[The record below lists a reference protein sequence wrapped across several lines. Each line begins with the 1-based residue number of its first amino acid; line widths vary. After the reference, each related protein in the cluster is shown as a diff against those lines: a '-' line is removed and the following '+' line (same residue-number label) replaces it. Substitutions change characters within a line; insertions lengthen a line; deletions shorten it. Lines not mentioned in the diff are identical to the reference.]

1 MPESQW
7 PASLPTQQGIAF
19 DLFREAL
26 AIGSNVAIND
36 KAIAIAT
43 KRVAISRPQLL
54 VKSFFPQRRR
64 DAKEYPSMSL
74 DLCAFAGKNFMML
87 IRIGGGLLND
97 WFPNQFH
104 LALGT
109 YSRALRYHLLVHR
122 ADIVE
127 LSRLFGMRRS
137 FLLCCTDRS
146 HRIYTRCSQKQCGRE
161 QR

>member
-7 PASLPTQQGIAF
+7 PASLPTQQGIAL

-54 VKSFFPQRRR
+54 VKSFSPRRRR

-74 DLCAFAGKNFMML
+74 RLCVFAGKNFINANSNRWWVL
-87 IRIGGGLLND
+87 ER
-97 WFPNQFH
+97 
-104 LALGT
+104 
-109 YSRALRYHLLVHR
+109 LV
-122 ADIVE
+122 
-127 LSRLFGMRRS
+127 S
-137 FLLCCTDRS
+137 
-146 HRIYTRCSQKQCGRE
+146 
-161 QR
+161 